1 MLKNFHCKYNR
12 ALICIVIILLLPFS
26 LSGCVKVQPSGNNN
40 DKKDS
45 NSSHLLTMTSGANNV
60 CVSDSGIYHTELGDS
75 GNYSIIYYID
85 SDTLKE
91 IPLCS
96 SAGCKHED
104 DTCTAYIA
112 DSNPYI
118 FASRTDDKIFIIYKT
133 FLDGGYTTSIY
144 SMMENGSDRKEI
156 CKLNNG
162 ESFSLSGVIAQYDDL
177 IYIIKDVFSDGEM
190 TEVLVR
196 IDYKNH
202 TATDICQ
209 FPENSKII
217 GADDDNLYICTE
229 YFVGENRTTITK
241 FNVKNSEE
249 QRIIIF
255 NTGNRSYFYSEGKV
269 YRIEST
275 EEFVVEEVNLDDGS
289 CNVVYTNPNYKSDWS
304 FSVLNTVDNYIIMSY
319 VGTDTKIKHLA
330 YDAENQNIYDLTLK
344 ITGDDQR
351 EAFVTILACTDDYY
365 YVAMKSTLKEGLFMG
380 NDGNYYTGN
389 NTVLEKRLIAKNDY
403 FNNIENYKVINTE
416 T

>member
-1 MLKNFHCKYNR
+1 M
-12 ALICIVIILLLPFS
+12 ICIVIILMLPFS
-26 LSGCVKVQPSGNNN
+26 LSACVKVQPSGNNN
-40 DKKDS
+40 DKNDS
-45 NSSHLLTMTSGANNV
+45 NSSHLLTMVSGANNV
-60 CVSDSGIYHTELGDS
+60 CVSDSGIYHIELGDG

-85 SDTLKE
+85 SDTLQE

-156 CKLNNG
+156 YKLNNG
-162 ESFSLSGVIAQYDDL
+162 ESFSLSGVIAQYDNL

-202 TATDICQ
+202 AATDICR

-249 QRIIIF
+249 QRVTIF

-275 EEFVVEEVNLDDGS
+275 EEFAVEEVNLEDGS

-330 YDAENQNIYDLTLK
+330 YDAKNQNIYDLTLK
-344 ITGDDQR
+344 ITSDDQR
-351 EAFVTILACTDDYY
+351 EAFVTILACTGDYY

-380 NDGNYYTGN
+380 NDGNCYTGN
-389 NTVLEKRLIAKNDY
+389 YTVLEKRLIAKNDY

>member
-1 MLKNFHCKYNR
+1 MLKNFHYKYNR
-12 ALICIVIILLLPFS
+12 ALICIVIILMLPFS
-26 LSGCVKVQPSGNNN
+26 LSACVKVQPSGNNN
-40 DKKDS
+40 DKNDS
-45 NSSHLLTMTSGANNV
+45 NSSHLLTMVSGANNV
-60 CVSDSGIYHTELGDS
+60 CVSDSGIYHIELGDG

-85 SDTLKE
+85 SDTLQE

-156 CKLNNG
+156 YKLNNG
-162 ESFSLSGVIAQYDDL
+162 ESFSLSGVIAQYDNL

-202 TATDICQ
+202 AATDICR

-249 QRIIIF
+249 QRVTIF

-275 EEFVVEEVNLDDGS
+275 EEFAVEEVNLEDGS

-330 YDAENQNIYDLTLK
+330 YDAKNQNIYDLTLK
-344 ITGDDQR
+344 ITSDDQR
-351 EAFVTILACTDDYY
+351 EAFVTILACTGDYY

-380 NDGNYYTGN
+380 NDGNCYTGN
-389 NTVLEKRLIAKNDY
+389 YTVLEKRLIAKNDY